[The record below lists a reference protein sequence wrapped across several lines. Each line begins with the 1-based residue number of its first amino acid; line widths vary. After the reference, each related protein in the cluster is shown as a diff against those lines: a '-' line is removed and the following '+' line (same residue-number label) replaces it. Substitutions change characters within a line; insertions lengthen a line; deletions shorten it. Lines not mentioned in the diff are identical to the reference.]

1 MDTISIYLSDNC
13 GNSWKKIKS
22 LILDKQL
29 LKDSV
34 GWNKIEFSNFDKSK
48 LKQFSLMKF
57 EYSGTNELNLD
68 NLLIYSKKTTG
79 LSSINEDEILIFPNP
94 TSQDFNV
101 SWNKDLKLVKLKLTD
116 IVGKVVKEIEINENI
131 NSIDINVTDFANGTY
146 YVNLINSDFIQI
158 SKPIMV
164 R

>member
-1 MDTISIYLSDNC
+1 
-13 GNSWKKIKS
+13 
-22 LILDKQL
+22 
-29 LKDSV
+29 
-34 GWNKIEFSNFDKSK
+34 
-48 LKQFSLMKF
+48 MKF
-57 EYSGTNELNLD
+57 EYSGINELNLD
-68 NLLIYSKKTTG
+68 NLLIYTKKTTG
-79 LSSINEDEILIFPNP
+79 VSKINEDKILIFPNP

-101 SWNKDLKLVKLKLTD
+101 SWDKDFKVVKLKLTD

-131 NSIDINVTDFANGTY
+131 NSVDINVNDFANGTY